1 MGLIED
7 RMQRGFAQLTKM
19 AGAERAQELS
29 ENWEDISPDFQQCV
43 IGILAGEIWTRTQL
57 DLRTRSLV
65 TIAGLTAL
73 GKTRALALN
82 VEMALQNGASRS
94 EIRETMLQIAFYA
107 GFPSAWEGLQTAE
120 QIFKQI
126 DQSAPV
132 D

>member
-1 MGLIED
+1 MGLTED
-7 RMQRGFAQLTKM
+7 RMQQGFVQFTKM

-29 ENWEDISPDFQQCV
+29 ENWRDISPDFQQCV

-73 GKTRALALN
+73 GKNQALALN
-82 VEMALQNGASRS
+82 VEMALQNGASRL

-107 GFPSAWEGLQTAE
+107 GFPAAWEGLQIAE

>member
-1 MGLIED
+1 MGLTED
-7 RMQRGFAQLTKM
+7 RMQQGFAQFTKM

-29 ENWEDISPDFQQCV
+29 KNWREISPDFQQCV

-73 GKTRALALN
+73 GKNKALALN
-82 VEMALQNGASRS
+82 VEMALQNGASRL

-107 GFPSAWEGLQTAE
+107 GFPAAWEGLQIAE

>member
-1 MGLIED
+1 MGLTED
-7 RMQRGFAQLTKM
+7 RMQRGFAQFTKM

-29 ENWEDISPDFQQCV
+29 ENWRDISPDFQQCV

-107 GFPSAWEGLQTAE
+107 GFPSAWEGLQIAE